1 MTKTDKITI
10 QAVLRY
16 WQFKDRLK
24 QLSVEKGKA
33 EAVRQVQRLRELQS
47 GKDKHI
53 LN

>member
-16 WQFKDRLK
+16 WQFKERIRL
-24 QLSVEKGKA
+24 LSVEKGKA
-33 EAVRQVQRLRELQS
+33 EILRQVQRLRELQS
-47 GKDKHI
+47 GKEKHI